1 MARDGTVSTA
11 LMETQ
16 EITTLVSAI
25 DAGKT

>member
-16 EITTLVSAI
+16 EIMTLVSAI